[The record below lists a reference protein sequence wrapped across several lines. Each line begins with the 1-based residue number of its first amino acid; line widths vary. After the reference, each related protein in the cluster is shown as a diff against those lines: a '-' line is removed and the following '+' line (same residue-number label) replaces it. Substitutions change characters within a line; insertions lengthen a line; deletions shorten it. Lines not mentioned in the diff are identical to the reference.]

1 MPEEKRMTTR
11 LKELFERPEIF
22 VLAGGMNA
30 MGAKMAEVAGY
41 EAFYMSGGNTS
52 AQIMGLTE
60 GGTSM
65 RDMVDNARR
74 IVNTINIPVFC
85 DMDTGYGDAIQVY
98 DTVKEYIRAGIAG
111 AHLEDQT
118 YPPKSGPRRRCV
130 SIEEMVGKLRAA
142 MDAKLEFDPDFVIV
156 ARCDFGGVPGAT
168 FEGVMERCLAYKSQ
182 ANCRRHLPR
191 CPVVG
196 GKRGG
201 HPSNSRAGTAAVHPR
216 QPDPPHFG
224 RTAGSRGRRCLVS
237 GPDHH
242 GRPPGVLGLP
252 ARLPGPGH
260 RSHRRV
266 PVKRRPKPVGRGQ
279 QRRHTRGPAHSG
291 NGGQVPALEAPD
303 WRYRRRQGLPEKR
316 VPRLFSI
323 EDYVGWPASPP
334 ALRPAQSVAG
344 PATA

>member
-1 MPEEKRMTTR
+1 MPEDKRMTTR

-52 AQIMGLTE
+52 AQLMGLTE

-111 AHLEDQT
+111 AHLEDQA

-142 MDAKLEFDPDFVIV
+142 MDAKMEFDPDFVIV

-182 ANCRRHLPR
+182 SDVDVVCPAIQSWEENVEAIRRIPGPVLPLFTHGSQTH
-191 CPVVG
+191 PTLQELQEAG
-196 GKRGG
+196 AAAAWYPALTTMAGLQASWDLLHDFQERGTE
-201 HPSNSRAGTAAVHPR
+201 AIDEFLATAAR
-216 QPDPPHFG
+216 
-224 RTAGSRGRRCLVS
+224 SRW
-237 GPDHH
+237 
-242 GRPPGVLGLP
+242 GVASNGNILGAQRIRDMEDKYLP
-252 ARLPGPGH
+252 
-260 RSHRRV
+260 
-266 PVKRRPKPVGRGQ
+266 
-279 QRRHTRGPAHSG
+279 
-291 NGGQVPALEAPD
+291 
-303 WRYRRRQGLPEKR
+303 
-316 VPRLFSI
+316 
-323 EDYVGWPASPP
+323 
-334 ALRPAQSVAG
+334 
-344 PATA
+344 